1 MDIPTFTI
9 EDKTLPIMLCGSAPF
24 LGLGYFGFKAFEYR
38 VRFYNHPDN
47 MADIFIH
54 FVRQGSKGVHVLCY
68 DNILR
73 AVKMAYDIERFPLVV
88 SLNAENITAQ
98 LKKISKYETVLA
110 FVHSSQTDS
119 LNEELLRSITEEIR
133 NAGMIPG
140 LTTSAPGT
148 SIPVL
153 DEMDIDVS
161 AYCVPINVKGKY
173 MTPSKELTLK
183 AVNNTKKKI
192 IAEKPLA
199 AGTIS
204 PEEGLPFVVE
214 RCDGFSLGFTDKD
227 QIDAVYKILRQAKK

>member
-24 LGLGYFGFKAFEYR
+24 LGLGYFGFKAFELR

-54 FVRQGSKGVHVLCY
+54 FVRQGSKGAHVFCY
-68 DNILR
+68 DNIFK
-73 AVKMAYDIERFPLVV
+73 AVKMAYEVEKFPLVV
-88 SLNAENITAQ
+88 SLNAEDITAQ
-98 LKKISKYETVLA
+98 LKKISKFETVLA

-119 LNEELLRSITEEIR
+119 LNEELLRSITGEIR
-133 NAGMIPG
+133 DAGMIPG
-140 LTTSAPGT
+140 LATSAPGT

-153 DEMDIDVS
+153 DKMDIDVS
-161 AYCVPINVKGKY
+161 AYCVPINIKGKY

-183 AVNNTKKKI
+183 AVKNTKKMI

-199 AGTIS
+199 AGVI
-204 PEEGLPFVVE
+204 PIEEGLPFVVE
-214 RCDGFSLGFTDKD
+214 HCNGFCMGFTDKD
-227 QIDAVYKILRQAKK
+227 QIDTAYKILGQIKR